1 MRIMDWSSDVCSSDL
16 QRACGSRR
24 RDLQGRQAAGA
35 FPRNIARQRGKVFSS
50 RRRHGEFRDR
60 RDILAAAG
68 WTNAMSDADNTD
80 GLDDNFRDKLVALGK
95 AAAGLVPIAGG
106 PLAEIVGAVV
116 PGQRA
121 DRKIGRA
128 SGRERVCQSV

>member
-1 MRIMDWSSDVCSSDL
+1 MRISTPRPARSSG
-16 QRACGSRR
+16 CGRVSPKY
-24 RDLQGRQAAGA
+24 RQAARKG
-35 FPRNIARQRGKVFSS
+35 ISS

-60 RDILAAAG
+60 RDILATAG

-106 PLAEIVGAVV
+106 PLPEIVGAVV

-121 DRKIGRA
+121 DRIATYLRQLATQIGRA
-128 SGRERVCQSV
+128 HVSTPVTNAPLVCRL